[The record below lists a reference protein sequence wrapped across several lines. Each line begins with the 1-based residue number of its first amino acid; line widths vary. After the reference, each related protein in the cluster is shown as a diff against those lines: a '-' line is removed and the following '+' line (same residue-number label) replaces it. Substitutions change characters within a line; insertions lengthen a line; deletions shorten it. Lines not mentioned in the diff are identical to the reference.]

1 MSKEVERYTFVCD
14 IENDEYVLASDYD
27 ALLAE
32 RDALEAQVN
41 ALHRGIKA
49 KLPGRRLAPAGSGA
63 LHAEQNYCYRRGW
76 KDGVAALRS
85 QIRAALQGAQP

>member
-1 MSKEVERYTFVCD
+1 MSKEVVRYLVKAGSECS
-14 IENDEYVLASDYD
+14 EMVYASDYD

-32 RDALEAQVN
+32 RDALEAQVS

-49 KLPGRRLAPAGSGA
+49 KLPGRSLVPVGSGA

-85 QIRAALQGAQP
+85 QIRAALQGAHP